1 MNFSVLM
8 SVYKNDKL
16 EFVKTALES
25 IVNQT
30 RKPNE
35 IVLVVDGPVDTKL
48 VQWLQ
53 NYEKQNKTFQL
64 IVLEENLGLG
74 NALEIGLNRCS
85 YDLVARMDADDI
97 SVENRFEKQVSEF
110 EKDEN
115 LSIVGGQIEEFMG
128 TTNHIIGVRKVPLQD
143 EEIKEYMKARCPFN
157 HMTVMFRKKEVQK
170 VGGYMEWH
178 FNEDYYLWLRMYL
191 ANCHFKN
198 LENTLV
204 CVRVGDE
211 MYQRRGGFA
220 YFKSEAG
227 IQKYM
232 LAHNLI
238 NLPQYMFNVL
248 LRFILQVLMP
258 NKVRAFVFQ
267 KFARKEVK

>member
-1 MNFSVLM
+1 MNFSVLI
-8 SVYKNDKL
+8 SVYKKDRL

-30 RKPNE
+30 RKPSE
-35 IVLVVDGPVDTKL
+35 IVLVVDGPVDTEL
-48 VQWLQ
+48 GQWLQ
-53 NYEKQNKTFQL
+53 DYEEQNKMVQI

-85 YDLVARMDADDI
+85 YELVARMDADDI
-97 SVENRFEKQVSEF
+97 SVENRFEKQVNEF

-115 LSIVGGQIEEFMG
+115 LSIVGGQIEEF
-128 TTNHIIGVRKVPLQD
+128 IGAVDNMVGIRKVPLQH

-157 HMTVMFRKKEVQK
+157 HMTVMFRKEEVQK

-178 FNEDYYLWLRMYL
+178 CNEDYYLWLRMCL
-191 ANCHFKN
+191 SNCRFKN
-198 LENTLV
+198 LEDTLV
-204 CVRVGDE
+204 YVRVGDE
-211 MYQRRGGFA
+211 MYQRRGGIA

-238 NLPQYMFNVL
+238 SFPKYMFNVL
-248 LRFILQVLMP
+248 LRFTLQVLMP
-258 NKVRAFVFQ
+258 NKVRAFVF
-267 KFARKEVK
+267 KRFARKEAK